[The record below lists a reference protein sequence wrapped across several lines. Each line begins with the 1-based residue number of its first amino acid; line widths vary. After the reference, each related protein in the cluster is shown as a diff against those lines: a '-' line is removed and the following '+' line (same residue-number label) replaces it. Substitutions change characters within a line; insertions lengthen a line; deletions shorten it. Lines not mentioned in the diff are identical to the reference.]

1 MSRVPDVVILCGGA
15 GVRLK
20 SITGDSP
27 KPMATIAGRPFL
39 ELLLGQLERYGFSRV
54 ILSAGYKHQA
64 IREHFGEQAFG
75 LELVYS
81 VEESPL
87 GTGGALAQAA
97 DDITTDVA
105 LIMNGDSYA
114 AVDLSRLVEAHRKD
128 DATDGTVVVMAETR
142 SDAGSVLLDEN
153 GRVVAFAEKSSV
165 LNTRYQ
171 SAGIYTFHKK
181 LLSAIPRTGKI
192 SLEEQLFPEWLASGR
207 RIDAFVFS
215 GECVDIGTPER
226 YQKAQ
231 NVLAAVEREANVRR
245 EGQS

>member
-54 ILSAGYKHQA
+54 ILSAGYKHQV

-153 GRVVAFAEKSSV
+153 GES
-165 LNTRYQ
+165 
-171 SAGIYTFHKK
+171 G
-181 LLSAIPRTGKI
+181 
-192 SLEEQLFPEWLASGR
+192 SLCGEEQCPKYALPKRWHLYVQKETFVGHSAHGKDLLGR
-207 RIDAFVFS
+207 AAFS
-215 GECVDIGTPER
+215 GMASEW
-226 YQKAQ
+226 QAH
-231 NVLAAVEREANVRR
+231 
-245 EGQS
+245 